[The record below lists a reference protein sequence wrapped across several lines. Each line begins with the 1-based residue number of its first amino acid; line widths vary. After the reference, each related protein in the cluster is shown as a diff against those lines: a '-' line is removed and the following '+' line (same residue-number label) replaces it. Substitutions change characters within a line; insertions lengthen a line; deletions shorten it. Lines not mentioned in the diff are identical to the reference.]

1 MHKIAGYAVGMR
13 TLSILLAA
21 AALAACGGGIDQ
33 NDPNYAEMVEHKAW
47 LDQLKRDD
55 PETGHLIAQ
64 QCADE
69 HGFGMSKEK
78 VLELSRCMRSK
89 YDEGVRA

>member
-1 MHKIAGYAVGMR
+1 MR
-13 TLSILLAA
+13 TLPPLLAFA
-21 AALAACGGGIDQ
+21 FALTACGSSTDP

-64 QCADE
+64 QCAEE
-69 HGFGMSKEK
+69 HGFGMSKAK
-78 VLELSRCMRSK
+78 VLELSRCMRRK

>member
-1 MHKIAGYAVGMR
+1 MR
-13 TLSILLAA
+13 TLPLLLAF
-21 AALAACGGGIDQ
+21 ALTACGSSTDP

-69 HGFGMSKEK
+69 VGFGMSREK
-78 VLELSRCMRSK
+78 VLELSRCMRRK

>member
-1 MHKIAGYAVGMR
+1 MR
-13 TLSILLAA
+13 TLTLTAA
-21 AALAACGGGIDQ
+21 FAALVLAGCGAGIDK

-47 LDQLKRDD
+47 LDRLKQDD
-55 PETGHLIAQ
+55 PDTGHVIAQ

-69 HGFGMSKEK
+69 LGFGISKEK
-78 VLELSRCMRSK
+78 VLELSRCMRRK

>member
-1 MHKIAGYAVGMR
+1 MR
-13 TLSILLAA
+13 TLAITALALTA
-21 AALAACGGGIDQ
+21 AALSACGPSIGK
-33 NDPNYAEMVEHKAW
+33 NDPDYAEMVGHKAW

-69 HGFGMSKEK
+69 LGFGMSKQK
-78 VLELSRCMRSK
+78 VLELSRCMRRK
-89 YDEGVRA
+89 YDEGVRG

>member
-1 MHKIAGYAVGMR
+1 MR
-13 TLSILLAA
+13 TLSLLLAF
-21 AALAACGGGIDQ
+21 ALTACGSSTDP

-64 QCADE
+64 QCAGE
-69 HGFGMSKEK
+69 VGFGMSKEK
-78 VLELSRCMRSK
+78 VLELSRCMRRK

>member
-1 MHKIAGYAVGMR
+1 MLQAMR
-13 TLSILLAA
+13 TLPLLLAF
-21 AALAACGGGIDQ
+21 ALTACGGGIDKD
-33 NDPNYAEMVEHKAW
+33 DPNYAEMVEHKAW
-47 LDQLKRDD
+47 LDELKRDD

-78 VLELSRCMRSK
+78 VLELSRCMRRK